1 MSGYSFPFQTY
12 TQAPASW
19 GPYQGPSYLT
29 NDRNPQGQSYPPS
42 PYSYPYLSNPFPEM
56 ISPEKKH
63 PENKHK
69 KEVSPLPSTLN
80 GFPKK
85 SALLPHQHFSLPE
98 SNNRPFSK
106 FVRHASPDPPPTKW
120 EFYTENLKDNLY
132 KSYKKGFHRYFH
144 NLAQHPLKALG
155 VCSISGALTLLMTTF
170 HQRSRFIETAFI
182 MGLLTFPVLSAVR
195 HFPKMDDAYETTLHG
210 DPQKGEKKFLKALD
224 DSVYEIGHVYLKP
237 LSFALVATAIIGL
250 PNTIRSIYNEQ
261 GFLKILKP
269 VLQQLNITH
278 DLPLFKPLNVAFSTL
293 SEFGTKIESAL
304 SFKWLS
310 PKNLLKRIIP

>member
-12 TQAPASW
+12 SQAPIPR

-29 NDRNPQGQSYPPS
+29 NDRNYQGQSYPPS
-42 PYSYPYLSNPFPEM
+42 LYSYPYGSPPFPEGL
-56 ISPEKKH
+56 SPDKKR

-69 KEVSPLPSTLN
+69 ETSPLLSPLV

-85 SALLPHQHFSLPE
+85 SPVPAHQHFSLPN

-106 FVRHASPDPPPTKW
+106 FVRHASPDPPPTKR
-120 EFYTENLKDNLY
+120 EFYIENLKDNLY

-144 NLAQHPLKALG
+144 NLAQHPLQALG
-155 VCSISGALTLLMTTF
+155 VGTISAALTLLMTTF
-170 HQRSRFIETAFI
+170 HQRSRFIETTFI

-250 PNTIRSIYNEQ
+250 PNTIRGIYNEQ

-269 VLQQLNITH
+269 VLQKLNITH
-278 DLPLFKPLNVAFSTL
+278 DLPLFKPLNIAFSNL
-293 SEFGTKIESAL
+293 SKVGTKIESAL
-304 SFKWLS
+304 SLKWLS
-310 PKNLLKRIIP
+310 PRNLLKRLIP